1 MIKNSLFLGH
11 IASIYTFLYY
21 MSQGDFY
28 IMYHRVILISRVL
41 TVNNL
46 GWVDF
51 YTALIII
58 LFTFVICA
66 FCDE

>member
-1 MIKNSLFLGH
+1 MIKISLFLGH
-11 IASIYTFLYY
+11 IMHICTFLYY
-21 MSQGDFY
+21 MLQGDFY
-28 IMYHRVILISRVL
+28 IMYHRVILFSRVL

-51 YTALIII
+51 YTALVII

-66 FCDE
+66 FFDE